1 MSREKKTQIINEL
14 QEIITKCS
22 VGIMT
27 DYRGLTTPEMTL
39 LRRKL
44 GDAGAEFR
52 VVKNT
57 LAKLATDRANNHEL
71 SKLLEGPV
79 AIVFSYGDQIQPVK
93 ALVDYIRSSRISLDI
108 KGGFLKEQLISAR
121 EVIYLS
127 EIPSRE
133 VLITKLLWGIQLPL
147 VTLVNQ
153 LTVPIRGVIN
163 VLQARINKI
172 EGD

>member
-1 MSREKKTQIINEL
+1 MSREKKTQIINEI
-14 QEIITKCS
+14 QQIITKCS

-57 LAKLATDRANNHEL
+57 LAKLAAERADNHEL
-71 SKLLEGPV
+71 SQLLEGPV

-93 ALVDYIRSSRISLDI
+93 TLVDYIRSSRISLDI
-108 KGGFLKEQLISAR
+108 KGGFLREQLISAR
-121 EVIYLS
+121 EVLDLS

-133 VLITKLLWGIQLPL
+133 VLITKLLWGIQSPL

-172 EGD
+172 GGD